1 MELFSLPSISERS
14 LFIVLAIALL
24 LELFLTF
31 MSKLR
36 FMVLI
41 SLFLG

>member
-31 MSKLR
+31 MSKFR